1 MPNPA
6 IWFIMLS
13 LGLLTFLTRL
23 SFIALHN
30 RWTPP
35 ELFRRA
41 LHYVPVAVL
50 TAIIVPELLIDPGGL
65 GAATAPLLNPR
76 LLAGGVAIFV
86 AWRTKNTALTI
97 MVGMAAFW
105 LAQFLLR

>member
-1 MPNPA
+1 MAVN
-6 IWFIMLS
+6 IWFVMVG

-41 LHYVPVAVL
+41 LHFVPVAVL
-50 TAIIVPELLIDPGGL
+50 TAIIVPELIMHNGSLDLTP
-65 GAATAPLLNPR
+65 LNPR
-76 LLAGGVAIFV
+76 LIAGLVAIFV
-86 AWRTKNTALTI
+86 AWRWKNTVLTI
-97 MVGMAAFW
+97 LSGMVTFW
-105 LAQFLLR
+105 VVAYFLG

>member
-1 MPNPA
+1 MEMNV
-6 IWFIMLS
+6 WFIMLS

-30 RWTPP
+30 VWTPP

-50 TAIIVPELLIDPGGL
+50 TAILVPELVMPTGSLDLSP
-65 GAATAPLLNPR
+65 LNPR
-76 LLAGGVAIFV
+76 LLAGAVAIFV
-86 AWRTKNTALTI
+86 AWRTKNTVLTVVI
-97 MVGMAAFW
+97 GMGVFW
-105 LAQFLLR
+105 AVSYLLR

>member
-1 MPNPA
+1 MTAN

-23 SFIALHN
+23 SFIALQD

-35 ELFRRA
+35 EPFRRA

-50 TAIIVPELLIDPGGL
+50 TAIIVPELLMQDGSVAFWP
-65 GAATAPLLNPR
+65 LNPR
-76 LLAGGVAIFV
+76 LVAGVLAIFV

-97 MVGMAAFW
+97 FIGMAVFW
-105 LAQFLLR
+105 VVQFLL

>member
-1 MPNPA
+1 MAVN
-6 IWFIMLS
+6 IWFVMVG

-41 LHYVPVAVL
+41 LHFVPVAVL
-50 TAIIVPELLIDPGGL
+50 TAIVVPELIMHNGSLDLTP
-65 GAATAPLLNPR
+65 LNPR
-76 LLAGGVAIFV
+76 LIAGLVAIFV
-86 AWRTKNTALTI
+86 AWRWKNTVLTI
-97 MVGMAAFW
+97 LSGMVTFW
-105 LAQFLLR
+105 VVAYFFG

>member
-1 MPNPA
+1 MEMN
-6 IWFIMLS
+6 IWLIMLP

-50 TAIIVPELLIDPGGL
+50 TAIIVPELVMHTGSLDLSP
-65 GAATAPLLNPR
+65 LNPR
-76 LLAGGVAIFV
+76 LLAGAVAIFV
-86 AWRTKNTALTI
+86 AWRTKNTVLTI
-97 MVGMAAFW
+97 VIGMGVFW
-105 LAQFLLR
+105 LVSYLLR

>member
-1 MPNPA
+1 MAVN

-50 TAIIVPELLIDPGGL
+50 TAIIVPELVMHTGSLDLSP
-65 GAATAPLLNPR
+65 LNPR
-76 LLAGGVAIFV
+76 LIAGLVAIFV
-86 AWRTKNTALTI
+86 AWRTKNTVLTI
-97 MVGMAAFW
+97 LIGMAAFW
-105 LAQFLLR
+105 LAQLLVR

>member
-1 MPNPA
+1 MEMN

-23 SFIALHN
+23 SFIGLHN
-30 RWTPP
+30 LWTPP

-50 TAIIVPELLIDPGGL
+50 TAIIVPELLLHTGSLDLSP
-65 GAATAPLLNPR
+65 LNPR
-76 LLAGGVAIFV
+76 LLAGAVAIFV
-86 AWRTKNTALTI
+86 AWRTKNTVLTI
-97 MVGMAAFW
+97 VIGMGVFW
-105 LAQFLLR
+105 VVSYLLR

>member
-50 TAIIVPELLIDPGGL
+50 TAIIVPELLMRDGSVALSP
-65 GAATAPLLNPR
+65 LNPR
-76 LLAGGVAIFV
+76 LVAGVLAIFV

-97 MVGMAAFW
+97 LIGMAAFW
-105 LAQFLLR
+105 VVQFLLR